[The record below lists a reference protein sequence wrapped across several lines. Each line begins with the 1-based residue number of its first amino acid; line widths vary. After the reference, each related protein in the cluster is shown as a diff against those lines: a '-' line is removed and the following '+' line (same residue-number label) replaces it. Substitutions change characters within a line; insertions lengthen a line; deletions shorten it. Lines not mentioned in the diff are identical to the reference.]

1 MRARWWLRA
10 TELLCPERSCQLAA
24 PSSAHCLAC
33 SFQEKSPD
41 RHPAIGLPCSTADVS
56 RHRPPFPPGA
66 GPPRPTSVATP
77 PSMDEARDGFPEL
90 DRLKELCTRLRGSTA
105 PEASG
110 ELVLLGIKRGAVLP
124 RSACSQ
130 PAGVALRPITLGAD
144 GGRLLGRRRAGW
156 CRLGGSAGLRASL
169 PRSVASAESLHLPVC
184 RRVSW

>member
-1 MRARWWLRA
+1 MNARPLVAARNRVVVPR
-10 TELLCPERSCQLAA
+10 TEL
-24 PSSAHCLAC
+24 
-33 SFQEKSPD
+33 
-41 RHPAIGLPCSTADVS
+41 PARCTQFRPLPCLLLPRKIARPPARHRPSPLS
-56 RHRPPFPPGA
+56 RHRPPFPGA
-66 GPPRPTSVATP
+66 GPPRPPTSVAP
-77 PSMDEARDGFPEL
+77 PPPMDEARDGFPEL